1 VSNNHD
7 GQQQTPADADGRSLP
22 VQACRSP
29 GSPHRD
35 LASRRRGREFKTSHP
50 DHKTA
55 GYWLFSD
62 LRLISPLPMSD
73 FGSQMGAALDQRAC
87 PEGVGGMPI
96 VDIADI
102 DAAITKARAFV
113 MALDQVTLL
122 GNKPAS
128 MITPVR
134 RKSTRTTRSK
144 SSCR

>member
-1 VSNNHD
+1 
-7 GQQQTPADADGRSLP
+7 
-22 VQACRSP
+22 
-29 GSPHRD
+29 
-35 LASRRRGREFKTSHP
+35 
-50 DHKTA
+50 
-55 GYWLFSD
+55 
-62 LRLISPLPMSD
+62 
-73 FGSQMGAALDQRAC
+73 MGAALDQRAC